1 VVALGAS
8 VELGGWLV
16 PTPCLQEPPER
27 LVVSALRAFDLRCWE
42 GAELRFLVSYDLD
55 LGSIGELLLCRLFDR
70 LSRRLAGI
78 SAVVADE
85 CNRDVLCPLYLL
97 ELEACAALW
106 AEL

>member
-1 VVALGAS
+1 MAALHTPI
-8 VELGGWLV
+8 ELGGRFV
-16 PTPCLQEPPER
+16 SAPCLQEPPESF
-27 LVVSALRAFDLRCWE
+27 VVSALRAFNLRCWE